1 MITMEELKA
10 QAVYAIKYKLRL
22 IDDAFMRK
30 VFEGH
35 DECVELVLQIV
46 LEKPDLKVISSQVE
60 YTITSLQGQEIR
72 LDIRAVFDGKI
83 VNIEIQ
89 RADSGAGI
97 RRARRNSSY
106 MDANQED
113 IGVYGEEL
121 AETYVIFITENDR
134 YKGALPLYHIERCI
148 METGE
153 PVNDGAHIIYV
164 NGAYRGDDAVG
175 RLMHD
180 FFCTQADEMNYP
192 VLAERV
198 RQFKE
203 SDEGVSSMS
212 NIWDELLEKSKE
224 LGHYEGRL
232 EGERQ
237 GRIEGER
244 QGRIDGERQG
254 RIDGERQGRIEGER
268 QGINNI
274 NTLNSILIRDGRF
287 DDLTRATSDPDYQK
301 KLMEELLPSA

>member
-1 MITMEELKA
+1 
-10 QAVYAIKYKLRL
+10 
-22 IDDAFMRK
+22 
-30 VFEGH
+30 
-35 DECVELVLQIV
+35 
-46 LEKPDLKVISSQVE
+46 
-60 YTITSLQGQEIR
+60 
-72 LDIRAVFDGKI
+72 
-83 VNIEIQ
+83 
-89 RADSGAGI
+89 
-97 RRARRNSSY
+97 
-106 MDANQED
+106 MDASQED
-113 IGVYGEEL
+113 IGMYGEEL
-121 AETYVIFITENDR
+121 AETYVIFITENDK
-134 YKGALPLYHIERCI
+134 YKKSLPMYHIERCI

-180 FFCTQADEMNYP
+180 FFCTQADEMNYS

-224 LGHYEGRL
+224 LGLYEGRI

-244 QGRIDGERQG
+244 QGRI
-254 RIDGERQGRIEGER
+254 EG
-268 QGINNI
+268 ISNVNA
-274 NTLNSILIRDGRF
+274 LNSILIRDGRF

>member
-1 MITMEELKA
+1 MVTMEELRA

-35 DECVELVLQIV
+35 DDCVELVLQIV
-46 LEKPDLKVISSQVE
+46 LEKPELKVISSQVE

-83 VNIEIQ
+83 VNIEVQ
-89 RADSGAGI
+89 RADNGAGI
-97 RRARRNSSY
+97 KRARRNSSY
-106 MDANQED
+106 MDASQED
-113 IGVYGEEL
+113 IGRYGEEL
-121 AETYVIFITENDR
+121 AETYVIFITENDIF
-134 YKGALPLYHIERCI
+134 KGSLPMYHIERCI
-148 METGE
+148 METGK
-153 PVNDGAHIIYV
+153 PANDGAHIIYV

-180 FFCTQADEMNYP
+180 FFCTQAGDMHYS

-203 SDEGVSSMS
+203 SDEGVSDMS

-224 LGHYEGRL
+224 LGLYEGRL

-237 GRIEGER
+237 GRLEGER
-244 QGRIDGERQG
+244 QGRLEG
-254 RIDGERQGRIEGER
+254 RLEGER
-268 QGINNI
+268 QGISNI
-274 NTLNSILIRDGRF
+274 NALNSILIRDGRF
-287 DDLTRATSDPDYQK
+287 EDLTRATSDPDYQK
-301 KLMEELLPSA
+301 KLMDELLPSA

>member
-1 MITMEELKA
+1 MVTMEELKA
-10 QAVYAIKYKLRL
+10 QAIYAIKYKLRL

-46 LEKPDLKVISSQVE
+46 LDKPELKVISSQVE

-83 VNIEIQ
+83 VNIEVQ

-97 RRARRNSSY
+97 KRARRNSSY
-106 MDANQED
+106 MDASQED
-113 IGVYGEEL
+113 IGQYGEEL
-121 AETYVIFITENDR
+121 AETYVIFITEKDKFR
-134 YKGALPLYHIERCI
+134 CGLPLYHIERCI
-148 METGE
+148 METGQN
-153 PVNDGAHIIYV
+153 VHDGAHIIYV
-164 NGAYRGDDAVG
+164 NGAYRGDDALG

-180 FFCTQADEMNYP
+180 FFCTRAEDMHYP

-203 SDEGVSSMS
+203 TKEGVSSMS

-224 LGHYEGRL
+224 LGLYEGRIEGERQGRL

-237 GRIEGER
+237 GRLEGR
-244 QGRIDGERQG
+244 L
-254 RIDGERQGRIEGER
+254 EGER

-274 NTLNSILIRDGRF
+274 N
-287 DDLTRATSDPDYQK
+287 
-301 KLMEELLPSA
+301 

>member
-1 MITMEELKA
+1 MVTMEELRA

-35 DECVELVLQIV
+35 DDCVELVLQIV
-46 LEKPDLKVISSQVE
+46 LEKPELKVISSQVE

-97 RRARRNSSY
+97 KRARRNSSY
-106 MDANQED
+106 MDASQED
-113 IGVYGEEL
+113 IGRYGEEL
-121 AETYVIFITENDR
+121 AETYVIFITENDVF
-134 YKGALPLYHIERCI
+134 KGSLPMYHIERCI
-148 METGE
+148 METGK
-153 PVNDGAHIIYV
+153 PANDGAHIIYV

-180 FFCTQADEMNYP
+180 FFCTQAGDMHYS

-203 SDEGVSSMS
+203 SDEGVSDMS

-224 LGHYEGRL
+224 LGLYEGRL

-237 GRIEGER
+237 GRLEGER
-244 QGRIDGERQG
+244 QGRLEG
-254 RIDGERQGRIEGER
+254 RLEGER
-268 QGINNI
+268 QGISNI
-274 NTLNSILIRDGRF
+274 NALNSILIRDGRF
-287 DDLTRATSDPDYQK
+287 EDLTRATSDPDYQK
-301 KLMEELLPSA
+301 KLMDELLPSA

>member
-1 MITMEELKA
+1 MVTMEELRA

-35 DECVELVLQIV
+35 DDCVELVLQIV
-46 LEKPDLKVISSQVE
+46 LEKPELKVISSQVE

-97 RRARRNSSY
+97 KRARRNSSY
-106 MDANQED
+106 MDASQED
-113 IGVYGEEL
+113 IGRYGEEL
-121 AETYVIFITENDR
+121 AETYVIFITENDIF
-134 YKGALPLYHIERCI
+134 KGSLPMYHIERCI
-148 METGE
+148 METGK
-153 PVNDGAHIIYV
+153 PANDGSHIIYV

-180 FFCTQADEMNYP
+180 FFCTQAKDMHYS

-203 SDEGVSSMS
+203 SDEGVSDMS

-224 LGHYEGRL
+224 LGLYEGRL

-237 GRIEGER
+237 GRLEGMRQGRLEGER
-244 QGRIDGERQG
+244 QGRLEG
-254 RIDGERQGRIEGER
+254 RLEGER
-268 QGINNI
+268 QAISNI
-274 NTLNSILIRDGRF
+274 NALNSILIRDGRF
-287 DDLTRATSDPDYQK
+287 EDLTRATSDPDYQK
-301 KLMEELLPSA
+301 KLMDELLPSA

>member
-1 MITMEELKA
+1 MVTMEELKA
-10 QAVYAIKYKLRL
+10 QARYAIRYKLRL
-22 IDDAFMRK
+22 IDDEFMRK

-35 DECVELVLQIV
+35 NECVELVLKIV
-46 LEKPDLKVISSQVE
+46 LDKPDLKVISSQVE
-60 YTITSLQGQEIR
+60 YTITNLQGREIR

-97 RRARRNSSY
+97 KRARRNSSY
-106 MDANQED
+106 MDADQDD
-113 IGVYGEEL
+113 IGKYGENL
-121 AETYVIFITENDR
+121 AETYVIFITEKDKFKR
-134 YKGALPLYHIERCI
+134 ALPMYHIERCI
-148 METGE
+148 METGQ
-153 PVNDGAHIIYV
+153 PADDGAHIIYV
-164 NGAYRGDDAVG
+164 NGEYRGDDAVG

-180 FFCTQADEMNYP
+180 FFCTQAGDMHYP

-212 NIWDELLEKSKE
+212 KIWDELLEKSKE
-224 LGHYEGRL
+224 LGIY

-244 QGRIDGERQG
+244 QGRIE
-254 RIDGERQGRIEGER
+254 GERQGRIEGER
-268 QGINNI
+268 QCRIEGINNI
-274 NTLNSILIRDGRF
+274 NALNSILIKAGRL

-301 KLMEELLPSA
+301 KLMAELLPSA

>member
-46 LEKPDLKVISSQVE
+46 LEKPELKVISSQVE

-134 YKGALPLYHIERCI
+134 FKGALPMYHI
-148 METGE
+148 
-153 PVNDGAHIIYV
+153 
-164 NGAYRGDDAVG
+164 
-175 RLMHD
+175 
-180 FFCTQADEMNYP
+180 
-192 VLAERV
+192 
-198 RQFKE
+198 
-203 SDEGVSSMS
+203 
-212 NIWDELLEKSKE
+212 
-224 LGHYEGRL
+224 
-232 EGERQ
+232 
-237 GRIEGER
+237 
-244 QGRIDGERQG
+244 
-254 RIDGERQGRIEGER
+254 
-268 QGINNI
+268 
-274 NTLNSILIRDGRF
+274 
-287 DDLTRATSDPDYQK
+287 
-301 KLMEELLPSA
+301 

>member
-1 MITMEELKA
+1 MVTMEELRA

-35 DECVELVLQIV
+35 DDCVELVLQIV
-46 LEKPDLKVISSQVE
+46 LEKPELKVISSQVE

-83 VNIEIQ
+83 VNIEVQ
-89 RADSGAGI
+89 RADNGAGI
-97 RRARRNSSY
+97 KRARRNSSY
-106 MDANQED
+106 MDASQED
-113 IGVYGEEL
+113 IGRYGEEL
-121 AETYVIFITENDR
+121 AETYVIFITENDVF
-134 YKGALPLYHIERCI
+134 KGSLPMYHIERCI
-148 METGE
+148 METGK
-153 PVNDGAHIIYV
+153 PANDGAHIIYV

-180 FFCTQADEMNYP
+180 FFCTQAGDMHYS

-203 SDEGVSSMS
+203 SDEGVSDMS

-224 LGHYEGRL
+224 LGLYEGRL

-237 GRIEGER
+237 GRLEGR
-244 QGRIDGERQG
+244 L
-254 RIDGERQGRIEGER
+254 EGER
-268 QGINNI
+268 QGISNI
-274 NTLNSILIRDGRF
+274 NALNSILIRDGRF
-287 DDLTRATSDPDYQK
+287 EDLTRATSDPDYQK
-301 KLMEELLPSA
+301 KLMDELLPSA

>member
-1 MITMEELKA
+1 MYVPILFSILRGGIDLVTMEELRA

-35 DECVELVLQIV
+35 DDCVELVLQIV
-46 LEKPDLKVISSQVE
+46 LEKPELKVISSQVE

-83 VNIEIQ
+83 VNIEVQ
-89 RADSGAGI
+89 RADNGAGI
-97 RRARRNSSY
+97 KRARRNSSY
-106 MDANQED
+106 MDASQED
-113 IGVYGEEL
+113 IGRYGEEL
-121 AETYVIFITENDR
+121 AETYVIFITENDVF
-134 YKGALPLYHIERCI
+134 KGSLPMYHIERCI
-148 METGE
+148 METGK
-153 PVNDGAHIIYV
+153 PANDGAHIIYV

-180 FFCTQADEMNYP
+180 FFCTQAGDMHYS

-203 SDEGVSSMS
+203 SDEGVSDMS

-224 LGHYEGRL
+224 LGLYEGRL

-237 GRIEGER
+237 GRLEGR
-244 QGRIDGERQG
+244 L
-254 RIDGERQGRIEGER
+254 EGER
-268 QGINNI
+268 QGISNI
-274 NTLNSILIRDGRF
+274 NALNSILIRDGRF
-287 DDLTRATSDPDYQK
+287 EDLTRATSDPDYQK
-301 KLMEELLPSA
+301 KLMDELLPSA

>member
-1 MITMEELKA
+1 MVTMEELRA

-35 DECVELVLQIV
+35 DDCVELVLQIV
-46 LEKPDLKVISSQVE
+46 LEKPELKVISSQVE

-83 VNIEIQ
+83 VNIEVQ
-89 RADSGAGI
+89 RADNGAGI
-97 RRARRNSSY
+97 KRARRNSSY
-106 MDANQED
+106 MDASQED
-113 IGVYGEEL
+113 IGRYGEEL
-121 AETYVIFITENDR
+121 AETYVIFITENDIF
-134 YKGALPLYHIERCI
+134 KGSLPMYHIERCI
-148 METGE
+148 METGK
-153 PVNDGAHIIYV
+153 PANDGAHIIYV

-180 FFCTQADEMNYP
+180 FFCTQAGDMHYS

-203 SDEGVSSMS
+203 SDEGVSDMS

-224 LGHYEGRL
+224 LGLYEGRL

-237 GRIEGER
+237 GRLEGR
-244 QGRIDGERQG
+244 L
-254 RIDGERQGRIEGER
+254 EGER
-268 QGINNI
+268 QGISNI
-274 NTLNSILIRDGRF
+274 NALNSILIRDGRF
-287 DDLTRATSDPDYQK
+287 EDLTRATSDPDYQK
-301 KLMEELLPSA
+301 KLMDELLPSA